1 MASQCSYGRGE
12 KPISN
17 NLDTERFLE
26 HFGVK
31 GMRWGKRQAT
41 AEVTL
46 ATTPKPKAS
55 TDAVKTS
62 EFKER
67 AKSGGAA
74 SLSTKELQEL
84 VLRQNLEQQYEKLN
98 PAPVSAGKK
107 LMGEVLPSVGKLG
120 YAAYRAYYPA
130 PVVPMS
136 TDLRVTSGKQK
147 AADMALH
154 FGKEVLKEHG
164 LAIGMQIV
172 KSLV

>member
-1 MASQCSYGRGE
+1 MAKS
-12 KPISN
+12 
-17 NLDTERFLE
+17 DDFLE
-26 HFGVK
+26 HYGIR
-31 GMRWGKRQAT
+31 GMRWGKRKAS
-41 AEVTL
+41 ADGSSEISVV
-46 ATTPKPKAS
+46 AKPKPAAS
-55 TDAVKTS
+55 SDAIKTS

-67 AKSGGAA
+67 AKAGGAA
-74 SLSTKELQEL
+74 SLNTKELQEL

-130 PVVPMS
+130 PEIPMS